1 MERSSEVG
9 CMGAVALLLV
19 TVEQAR
25 RRDAGPQRFEMP
37 SIPDEKPVQG
47 HGSPLGC
54 SLGLPLPRLNLTTP
68 PVRSKRPMLVTSQ
81 RMSGM
86 SMNQVSMAE
95 AEEEEEARE
104 EARAGR

>member
-19 TVEQAR
+19 AIEQAR

-47 HGSPLGC
+47 HSSPLGC

-68 PVRSKRPMLVTSQ
+68 PVRSKRVTSQ
-81 RMSGM
+81 RMSGT

>member
-1 MERSSEVG
+1 
-9 CMGAVALLLV
+9 
-19 TVEQAR
+19 
-25 RRDAGPQRFEMP
+25 
-37 SIPDEKPVQG
+37 
-47 HGSPLGC
+47 
-54 SLGLPLPRLNLTTP
+54 
-68 PVRSKRPMLVTSQ
+68 MLVTSQ